1 MYAATDK
8 HMEGATERLAEA
20 IKKSGM
26 SAAELSRKTGLD
38 SNRIYAL
45 KNGSGIMREF
55 DIARLCVALGIS
67 ADWLLGITTTDAR
80 QRVEISDDFE
90 TILICAERY
99 ACGRRTYMP
108 SLVIDYITPLLPR
121 LSDRALAVFERDIA
135 GADKFGGY
143 GDEKIDKPCWM
154 KFLNDVRAERSKR

>member
-1 MYAATDK
+1 MAEKPTDRHMAGAA
-8 HMEGATERLAEA
+8 ERLTQA

-26 SAAELSRKTGLD
+26 TTEELSRKTGLTT
-38 SNRIYAL
+38 NRIFAL

-80 QRVEISDDFE
+80 QRVEISADFE

-99 ACGRRTYMP
+99 ARGRCTYMP

-121 LSDRALAVFERDIA
+121 LSERALATFERDIA
-135 GADKFGGY
+135 GANGY

-154 KFLNDVRAERSKR
+154 RFLSDVRAELERRRQ